1 MGMRTTVNIDN
12 MKYIILTLCHSLKF
26 KRRKLDLSILLL
38 FLKIMK
44 ILNYLMGKKYI
55 EGHFA
60 L

>member
-1 MGMRTTVNIDN
+1 MRTIVNINN
-12 MKYIILTLCHSLKF
+12 MKYIILTLCHALKC
-26 KRRKLDLSILLL
+26 KRPKLEHFIVISVP
-38 FLKIMK
+38 KIMK